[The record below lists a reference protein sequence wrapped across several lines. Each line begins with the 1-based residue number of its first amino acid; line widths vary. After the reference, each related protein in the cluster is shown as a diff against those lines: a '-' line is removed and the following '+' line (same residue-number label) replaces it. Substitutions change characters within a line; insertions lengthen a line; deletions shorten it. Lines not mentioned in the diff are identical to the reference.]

1 MSTKI
6 IGNQIDATTRAIME
20 ALQVTEQINLPALNQ
35 SQVNAL
41 GTPAYGT
48 LVYNTTE
55 DMAQIYKADAAQGVP
70 GWDDVGGGGP
80 SVGEDSII
88 RTNGTTIGETLTV
101 GPSANGGV
109 EFTNGF
115 SAGPINIANGNT
127 VTVENGAQWFI
138 LGGEDN
144 DVGEGQIMQMRYAQ
158 TPATRYLIQ
167 SQDLSPIPNLEVTI
181 QPSHT
186 NSKVL
191 LVAMINS
198 NARHVTSFGFLR
210 NNGTLTS
217 GLSGNSNVGSG
228 SVATTYHDADRGG
241 YMYNCV
247 IQYMDMPNTTNPCT
261 YSVGV
266 SASWGGSTRN
276 LYIND
281 RGSGNDM
288 RSISSLT
295 AYEIRG

>member
-35 SQVNAL
+35 AAVDAL

-115 SAGPINIANGNT
+115 SAGPISIANGNT
-127 VTVENGAQWFI
+127 VTVENGAQWFV

-144 DVGEGQIMQMRYAQ
+144 DVGEGQIMQMRYSQ
-158 TPATRYLIQ
+158 TPADRYLITAQ
-167 SQDLSPIPNLEVTI
+167 NLSPIPNLEVTI

-186 NSKVL
+186 DSKIL
-191 LVAMINS
+191 LMAMINT
-198 NARHVTSFGFLR
+198 NARYVSSWGFLR
-210 NNGTLTS
+210 NNSVLTN
-217 GLSGNSNVGSG
+217 GLSGNNNVGSG
-228 SVATTYHDADRGG
+228 SVSTTYFDGDRDND
-241 YMYNCV
+241 MRNIF
-247 IQYMDMPNTTNPCT
+247 IQYMDMPNTTNPLT
-261 YSVGV
+261 YSVG
-266 SASWGGSTRN
+266 ASSSWSGGTRN

-281 RGSGNDM
+281 RNSNDM

>member
-6 IGNQIDATTRAIME
+6 IGNQIDASTRAIME

-35 SQVNAL
+35 AAVNAL

-144 DVGEGQIMQMRYAQ
+144 DVGEGQIMQMRYSQ
-158 TPATRYLIQ
+158 TPPTRYLINA
-167 SQDLSPIPNLEVTI
+167 SNLSAIPNLEVTI
-181 QPSHT
+181 QPTHT
-186 NSKVL
+186 DSKIL
-191 LVAMINS
+191 LCAMINS
-198 NARHVTSFGFLR
+198 DARHVSSFGFLR
-210 NNGTLTS
+210 NNSVLTS
-217 GLSGNSNVGSG
+217 NLSGNTNVGSG
-228 SVATTYHDADRGG
+228 SVSTTYHGTDDNDD
-241 YMYNCV
+241 MKNV
-247 IQYMDMPNTTNPCT
+247 FIQYMDMPSTTNPLT
-261 YSVGV
+261 YSVGA
-266 SASWGGSTRN
+266 SASWSGGNRN

-281 RGSGNDM
+281 RSSNDM
-288 RSISSLT
+288 RSVCSLT

>member
-6 IGNQIDATTRAIME
+6 IGNQIDASTRAIME

-35 SQVNAL
+35 AAVNAL

-109 EFTNGF
+109 EFSNGF

-138 LGGEDN
+138 IGGEDN
-144 DVGEGQIMQMRYAQ
+144 DVGEGQIMQMRYSQ
-158 TPATRYLIQ
+158 TPATRYLIN
-167 SQDLSPIPNLEVTI
+167 SSNLSPIPNMEVTI

-186 NSKVL
+186 DSKIL
-191 LVAMINS
+191 LCAMINS
-198 NARHVTSFGFLR
+198 DARHVSSFGFLR
-210 NNGTLTS
+210 DNSVLTS
-217 GLSGNSNVGSG
+217 NLSGNTNVGSG
-228 SVATTYHDADRGG
+228 SVSTTYHGTDDNDD
-241 YMYNCV
+241 MKNV
-247 IQYMDMPNTTNPCT
+247 FIQYMDMPNTTNPLT
-261 YSVGV
+261 YSVGA
-266 SASWGGSTRN
+266 SASWSGGNRN

-281 RGSGNDM
+281 RSSNDM
-288 RSISSLT
+288 RSVCSLT

>member
-6 IGNQIDATTRAIME
+6 IGNQIDASTRAIME

-35 SQVNAL
+35 AAVNAL

-109 EFTNGF
+109 EFSNGF

-138 LGGEDN
+138 IGGEDN
-144 DVGEGQIMQMRYAQ
+144 DVGEGQIMQMRYSQ
-158 TPATRYLIQ
+158 TPATRYLIN
-167 SQDLSPIPNLEVTI
+167 SSNLSPIPNMEVTI

-191 LVAMINS
+191 LVAMINATS
-198 NARHVTSFGFLR
+198 RHVFSAGFLR
-210 NNGTLTS
+210 NNGVLTS

-228 SVATTYHDADRGG
+228 SVATTYIGDDTDGH
-241 YMYNCV
+241 MMNTM

-266 SASWGGSTRN
+266 SSSWSGGNRN

-281 RGSGNDM
+281 RDGQHM
-288 RSISSLT
+288 RLVSN
-295 AYEIRG
+295 

>member
-35 SQVNAL
+35 AAVDAL

-88 RTNGTTIGETLTV
+88 RTNGTTINETLTV

-115 SAGPINIANGNT
+115 SAGPIQIANGNT
-127 VTVENGAQWFI
+127 VTVENGAQWFV

-144 DVGEGQIMQMRYAQ
+144 DVGEGQIMQMRYSQ
-158 TPATRYLIQ
+158 TPASRYLIQ
-167 SQDLSPIPNLEVTI
+167 SQNLSPIPNLEVTI

-186 NSKVL
+186 NSKIL
-191 LVAMINS
+191 LMAMINS

-210 NNGTLTS
+210 NNSILTS

-228 SVATTYHDADRGG
+228 SVSTTYHNEDRGG
-241 YMYNCV
+241 DMYNCF

-266 SASWGGSTRN
+266 SASWGGSTRD

-281 RGSGNDM
+281 RDL
-288 RSISSLT
+288 SL
-295 AYEIRG
+295 IHI

>member
-35 SQVNAL
+35 AAVDAL

-115 SAGPINIANGNT
+115 SAGPISIANGNT
-127 VTVENGAQWFI
+127 VTVENGAQWFV

-144 DVGEGQIMQMRYAQ
+144 DVGEGQIMQMRYSQ
-158 TPATRYLIQ
+158 TPPDRYLIQ
-167 SQDLSPIPNLEVTI
+167 SQNLSPIPNLEVTI

-186 NSKVL
+186 DSKIL
-191 LVAMINS
+191 LMAMINT
-198 NARHVTSFGFLR
+198 NARYVCSWGFLR
-210 NNGTLTS
+210 NNSILTN
-217 GLSGNSNVGSG
+217 GLSGNTNVSSG
-228 SVATTYHDADRGG
+228 SVSTTYFDGNRTGD
-241 YMYNCV
+241 MCNIF
-247 IQYMDMPNTTNPCT
+247 IQYMDMPNTTNPLT
-261 YSVGV
+261 YSVG
-266 SASWGGSTRN
+266 ASSSWSGGTRN

-281 RGSGNDM
+281 RNSNDM

>member
-35 SQVNAL
+35 AAVDAL

-144 DVGEGQIMQMRYAQ
+144 DVGEGQIMQMRYSQ
-158 TPATRYLIQ
+158 TPPTRYLINT
-167 SQDLSPIPNLEVTI
+167 SNLSPIPNLEVTI

-186 NSKVL
+186 DSKIL
-191 LVAMINS
+191 LMAMINS
-198 NARHVTSFGFLR
+198 DARHVSSFGFLR
-210 NNGTLTS
+210 NNSVLTS
-217 GLSGNSNVGSG
+217 NLSGNTNVSSG
-228 SVATTYHDADRGG
+228 SVSTTYHGTDDNDD
-241 YMYNCV
+241 MKNV
-247 IQYMDMPNTTNPCT
+247 FIQYMDMPNTTNPLT
-261 YSVGV
+261 YSVGA
-266 SASWGGSTRN
+266 SASWSGGNRN

-281 RGSGNDM
+281 RSSNDM
-288 RSISSLT
+288 RSICSLT

>member
-20 ALQVTEQINLPALNQ
+20 ALQVTEQINLPSLNQ
-35 SQVNAL
+35 AAVDAL

-109 EFTNGF
+109 EFSNGF

-144 DVGEGQIMQMRYAQ
+144 DVGEGQIMQMRYSQ
-158 TPATRYLIQ
+158 TPATRYLIN
-167 SQDLSPIPNLEVTI
+167 SSNLSPIPNMEVTI

-186 NSKVL
+186 DSKIL
-191 LVAMINS
+191 LCAMINS
-198 NARHVTSFGFLR
+198 DARHVSSFGFLR
-210 NNGTLTS
+210 DNSVLTS
-217 GLSGNSNVGSG
+217 NLSGNTNVGSG
-228 SVATTYHDADRGG
+228 SVSTTYHGTDDNDD
-241 YMYNCV
+241 MKNV
-247 IQYMDMPNTTNPCT
+247 FIQYMDMPNTTNPLT
-261 YSVGV
+261 YSVGA
-266 SASWGGSTRN
+266 SASWSGGNRN

-281 RGSGNDM
+281 RSSNDM
-288 RSISSLT
+288 RSVCSLT

>member
-20 ALQVTEQINLPALNQ
+20 ALQVTEQINLPSLNQ
-35 SQVNAL
+35 AAVDAL

-144 DVGEGQIMQMRYAQ
+144 DVGEGQIMQMRYSQ
-158 TPATRYLIQ
+158 TPPTRYLINA
-167 SQDLSPIPNLEVTI
+167 SNLSAIPNLEVTI
-181 QPSHT
+181 QPTHT
-186 NSKVL
+186 DSKICL
-191 LVAMINS
+191 LY
-198 NARHVTSFGFLR
+198 TSPSPR
-210 NNGTLTS
+210 
-217 GLSGNSNVGSG
+217 
-228 SVATTYHDADRGG
+228 D
-241 YMYNCV
+241 
-247 IQYMDMPNTTNPCT
+247 
-261 YSVGV
+261 
-266 SASWGGSTRN
+266 
-276 LYIND
+276 
-281 RGSGNDM
+281 
-288 RSISSLT
+288 
-295 AYEIRG
+295 

>member
-35 SQVNAL
+35 AAVDAL

-158 TPATRYLIQ
+158 TPASRYLIQ
-167 SQDLSPIPNLEVTI
+167 AQNLSPIPNLEVTI

-191 LVAMINS
+191 LCAMINT
-198 NARHVTSFGFLR
+198 NARYVTSYGFLR
-210 NNGTLTS
+210 NNGILTN

-228 SVATTYHDADRGG
+228 SVSTTYFDGDRGG
-241 YMYNCV
+241 DMNNIF

-266 SASWGGSTRN
+266 SSSWSGGTRD

-281 RGSGNDM
+281 RDGNDM

>member
-35 SQVNAL
+35 AAVDAL

-158 TPATRYLIQ
+158 TPPDRYLIN
-167 SQDLSPIPNLEVTI
+167 SQNLSPIPNLEVTI

-186 NSKVL
+186 DSKIL
-191 LVAMINS
+191 LMAMINS
-198 NARHVTSFGFLR
+198 DARHVTSYGFLR
-210 NNGTLTS
+210 NNSILTS
-217 GLSGNSNVGSG
+217 GLNGNTNVSSG
-228 SVATTYHDADRGG
+228 SVLTTYHSVDDNDD
-241 YMYNCV
+241 MYNAF
-247 IQYMDMPNTTNPCT
+247 IQYMDMPNTTNPLT

-266 SASWGGSTRN
+266 SASWGGGNRN

-281 RGSGNDM
+281 RGNNDM

>member
-35 SQVNAL
+35 AAVDAL

-88 RTNGTTIGETLTV
+88 RTNGTTINETLTV

-115 SAGPINIANGNT
+115 SAGPIQVANGNT

-144 DVGEGQIMQMRYAQ
+144 DVGEGQIMQMRYSQ
-158 TPATRYLIQ
+158 TPPDRYLIT
-167 SQDLSPIPNLEVTI
+167 SQNLSPIPNLEVTI

-186 NSKVL
+186 DSKILLMAMVNSD
-191 LVAMINS
+191 
-198 NARHVTSFGFLR
+198 ARHVTSYGFLR
-210 NNGTLTS
+210 NNSVLTAN
-217 GLSGNSNVGSG
+217 LSGNTNVSSG
-228 SVATTYHDADRGG
+228 SVLTTYHSVDDNDD
-241 YMYNCV
+241 MYNAF
-247 IQYMDMPNTTNPCT
+247 IQYMDMPNTTNPLT

>member
-6 IGNQIDATTRAIME
+6 IGNQIDASTRAIME

-35 SQVNAL
+35 AAVNAL

-109 EFTNGF
+109 EFSNGF

-138 LGGEDN
+138 IGGEDN
-144 DVGEGQIMQMRYAQ
+144 DVGEGQIMQMRYSQ
-158 TPATRYLIQ
+158 TPATRYLIN
-167 SQDLSPIPNLEVTI
+167 SSNLSPIPNMEVTI

-191 LVAMINS
+191 LVAMINATS
-198 NARHVTSFGFLR
+198 RHVFSAGFLR
-210 NNGTLTS
+210 NNGVLTS

-228 SVATTYHDADRGG
+228 SVATTYIGDDTDGH
-241 YMYNCV
+241 MMNTM

-266 SASWGGSTRN
+266 SSSWSGGNRN

-281 RGSGNDM
+281 RDSNDM
-288 RSISSLT
+288 RSICSLT

>member
-35 SQVNAL
+35 AAVDAL
-41 GTPAYGT
+41 GTTAYGT

-88 RTNGTTIGETLTV
+88 RTNGTTINETLTV

-115 SAGPINIANGNT
+115 SAGPIQVANGNT

-144 DVGEGQIMQMRYAQ
+144 DVGEGQIMQMRYSQ
-158 TPATRYLIQ
+158 TPPTRYLIN
-167 SQDLSPIPNLEVTI
+167 SSNLSPIPNLEVTI

-186 NSKVL
+186 DSKIL
-191 LVAMINS
+191 LMAMINS
-198 NARHVTSFGFLR
+198 DARHVSSFGFLR
-210 NNGTLTS
+210 NNSVLTS
-217 GLSGNSNVGSG
+217 NLSGNTNVGSG
-228 SVATTYHDADRGG
+228 SVSTTYHGTDDNDD
-241 YMYNCV
+241 MKNV
-247 IQYMDMPNTTNPCT
+247 FIQYMDMPNTTNPLT
-261 YSVGV
+261 YSVGA
-266 SASWGGSTRN
+266 SASWSGGNRN

-281 RGSGNDM
+281 RSSNDM
-288 RSISSLT
+288 RSICSLT

>member
-35 SQVNAL
+35 AAVDAL

-144 DVGEGQIMQMRYAQ
+144 DVGEGQIMQMRYSQ
-158 TPATRYLIQ
+158 TPPTRYLIN
-167 SQDLSPIPNLEVTI
+167 SSNLSPIPNLEVTI

-186 NSKVL
+186 DSKIL
-191 LVAMINS
+191 LMAMINS
-198 NARHVTSFGFLR
+198 DARHVSSFGFLR
-210 NNGTLTS
+210 NNSVLTS
-217 GLSGNSNVGSG
+217 NLSGNTNVGSG
-228 SVATTYHDADRGG
+228 SVSTTYHGTDDNDD
-241 YMYNCV
+241 MKNV
-247 IQYMDMPNTTNPCT
+247 FIQYMDMPNTTNPLT
-261 YSVGV
+261 YSVGA
-266 SASWGGSTRN
+266 SASWSGGNRN

-281 RGSGNDM
+281 RSSNDM
-288 RSISSLT
+288 RSICSLT

>member
-35 SQVNAL
+35 AAVDAL

-158 TPATRYLIQ
+158 TPASRYLIQ

-210 NNGTLTS
+210 NNGLLTS

-228 SVATTYHDADRGG
+228 SVATTYHNRDTGG
-241 YMYNCV
+241 DMFNCV

-266 SASWGGSTRN
+266 SASWGGGTRD

-281 RGSGNDM
+281 L
-288 RSISSLT
+288 SL
-295 AYEIRG
+295 IHI

>member
-35 SQVNAL
+35 AAVDAL

-191 LVAMINS
+191 LVAMINATS
-198 NARHVTSFGFLR
+198 RHVFSAGFLR
-210 NNGTLTS
+210 NNGVLTS
-217 GLSGNSNVGSG
+217 NLSGNTNVGSG
-228 SVATTYHDADRGG
+228 SVSTTYHGTDDNDD
-241 YMYNCV
+241 MKNV
-247 IQYMDMPNTTNPCT
+247 FIQYMDMPNTTNPLT
-261 YSVGV
+261 YSVGA
-266 SASWGGSTRN
+266 SASWSGGNRN

-281 RGSGNDM
+281 RSSNDM
-288 RSISSLT
+288 RSICSLT

>member
-35 SQVNAL
+35 AAVDAL

-144 DVGEGQIMQMRYAQ
+144 DVGEGQIMQMRYSQ
-158 TPATRYLIQ
+158 TPAERYLITAQ
-167 SQDLSPIPNLEVTI
+167 NLSPIPNLEVTI

-186 NSKVL
+186 DSKVL
-191 LVAMINS
+191 LMAMINT
-198 NARHVTSFGFLR
+198 NARYVSSWGFLR
-210 NNGTLTS
+210 NNSILTN
-217 GLSGNSNVGSG
+217 GLSGNSNVSSG
-228 SVATTYHDADRGG
+228 SVSTTYFDGDRDND
-241 YMYNCV
+241 MQNIF

-261 YSVGV
+261 YSVG
-266 SASWGGSTRN
+266 ASSSWSGGTRN

-281 RGSGNDM
+281 RNSNDM

>member
-35 SQVNAL
+35 AAVDAL

-158 TPATRYLIQ
+158 TPASRYLIQ
-167 SQDLSPIPNLEVTI
+167 AQNLSPIPNLEVTI

-191 LVAMINS
+191 LCAMINT
-198 NARHVTSFGFLR
+198 NARYVTSYGFLR
-210 NNGTLTS
+210 NNGILTN

-228 SVATTYHDADRGG
+228 SVSTTYFDGDRGG
-241 YMYNCV
+241 DMNNIF

-266 SASWGGSTRN
+266 SSSWSGGTRD

-281 RGSGNDM
+281 RDGNDM
-288 RSISSLT
+288 RSISTLT

>member
-35 SQVNAL
+35 AAVDAL

-88 RTNGTTIGETLTV
+88 RTNGTTINETLTV

-115 SAGPINIANGNT
+115 SAGPIQIANGNT
-127 VTVENGAQWFI
+127 VTVENGAQWFV

-144 DVGEGQIMQMRYAQ
+144 DVGEGQIMQMRYSQ
-158 TPATRYLIQ
+158 TPPDRYLIQ
-167 SQDLSPIPNLEVTI
+167 SQNLSPIPNLEVTI

-186 NSKVL
+186 DSKIL
-191 LVAMINS
+191 LMAMINS

-210 NNGTLTS
+210 NNSVLTT
-217 GLSGNSNVGSG
+217 GLNGNTNTGSG
-228 SVATTYHDADRGG
+228 SVATTYHNRDTGG
-241 YMYNCV
+241 DMFNCF
-247 IQYMDMPNTTNPCT
+247 IQYMDMPNTTNPLT

-266 SASWGGSTRN
+266 TASWGGGTRD

-281 RGSGNDM
+281 RDSNDM
-288 RSISSLT
+288 RSISSLS

>member
-35 SQVNAL
+35 AAVDAL

-144 DVGEGQIMQMRYAQ
+144 DVGEGQIMQMRYSQ
-158 TPATRYLIQ
+158 TPADRYLIQ
-167 SQDLSPIPNLEVTI
+167 SQNLSPIPNLEVTI

-217 GLSGNSNVGSG
+217 GLSGNTNVGSG

-241 YMYNCV
+241 DMYNTV

-266 SASWGGSTRN
+266 SASWGGGTRD

-281 RGSGNDM
+281 RDSNDM

>member
-88 RTNGTTIGETLTV
+88 RTNGTTINETLTV

-115 SAGPINIANGNT
+115 SAGPIQVSNGNT

-144 DVGEGQIMQMRYAQ
+144 DVGEGQIMQMRYSQ
-158 TPATRYLIQ
+158 TPATRYLIN
-167 SQDLSPIPNLEVTI
+167 SSNLSPIPNMEVTI

-191 LVAMINS
+191 LVAMINATS
-198 NARHVTSFGFLR
+198 RHVFSAGFLR
-210 NNGTLTS
+210 NNGVLTS

-228 SVATTYHDADRGG
+228 SIATTYIGDDTDGH
-241 YMYNCV
+241 MMNTM

-266 SASWGGSTRN
+266 SSSWSGGNRN

-281 RGSGNDM
+281 RDGNDM
-288 RSISSLT
+288 RSISSLA

>member
-35 SQVNAL
+35 AAVDAL

-158 TPATRYLIQ
+158 TPASRYLIQ
-167 SQDLSPIPNLEVTI
+167 AQNLSPIPNLEVTI

-191 LVAMINS
+191 LCAMINT
-198 NARHVTSFGFLR
+198 NARYVTSYGFLR
-210 NNGTLTS
+210 NNGILTN

-228 SVATTYHDADRGG
+228 SVSTTYFDGDRGG
-241 YMYNCV
+241 DMCNIF

-266 SASWGGSTRN
+266 SSSWSGGTRD

-281 RGSGNDM
+281 RDGNDM

>member
-35 SQVNAL
+35 AAVDAL

-88 RTNGTTIGETLTV
+88 RTNGTTINETLTV

-115 SAGPINIANGNT
+115 SAGPIQIANGNT

-144 DVGEGQIMQMRYAQ
+144 DVGEGQIMQMRYSQ
-158 TPATRYLIQ
+158 TPPTRYLIN
-167 SQDLSPIPNLEVTI
+167 SSNLSPIPNLEVTI

-186 NSKVL
+186 DSKIL
-191 LVAMINS
+191 LCAMINS
-198 NARHVTSFGFLR
+198 DARHVSSFGFLR
-210 NNGTLTS
+210 NNSVLTTN
-217 GLSGNSNVGSG
+217 LSGNTNVGSG
-228 SVATTYHDADRGG
+228 SVSTTYHGTDDNDD
-241 YMYNCV
+241 MKNV
-247 IQYMDMPNTTNPCT
+247 FIQYMDMPNTTNPLT
-261 YSVGV
+261 YSVGA
-266 SASWGGSTRN
+266 SASWSGGNRN

-281 RGSGNDM
+281 RSSNDM
-288 RSISSLT
+288 RSICSLT